1 MILPVRPS
9 VCPSIAYITN
19 NSRTQRSS
27 VPKFGK
33 KRLPT
38 IDENHVPDSRSKGQR
53 SLSPGPLM
61 LTYIVRH
68 SFRILSY
75 LLTYLCVASRGKNLR
90 QFVAVFQW
98 VMATSYGDRATS
110 WSSVVQRRLSLV
122 SRTPTLCAGSPRC
135 TKCNRPPIN
144 STSSVGYQLRIIR
157 CSTIMPLE
165 SKGLING

>member
-1 MILPVRPS
+1 
-9 VCPSIAYITN
+9 
-19 NSRTQRSS
+19 
-27 VPKFGK
+27 
-33 KRLPT
+33 
-38 IDENHVPDSRSKGQR
+38 
-53 SLSPGPLM
+53 M

-165 SKGLING
+165 SKGLINGWWSRSSDGWRRETGGSSMVMPMGIIGPTHGAQA